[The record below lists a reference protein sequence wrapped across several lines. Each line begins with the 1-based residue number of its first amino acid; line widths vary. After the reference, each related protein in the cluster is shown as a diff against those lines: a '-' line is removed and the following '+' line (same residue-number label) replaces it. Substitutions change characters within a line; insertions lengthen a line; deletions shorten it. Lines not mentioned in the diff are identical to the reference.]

1 MIPVRIDQRQK
12 EKEGGGGAHDVL
24 GNSATR
30 TSFDFAILGV
40 DASSKR
46 CSEYDSG

>member
-1 MIPVRIDQRQK
+1 VIPVRIDQRQ
-12 EKEGGGGAHDVL
+12 EEQQGGGGAHDVL
-24 GNSATR
+24 VYSATC
-30 TSFDFAILGV
+30 TSFDFGILGV